1 MTKDNTVTFGDAF
14 KKFLKDEHLEQ
25 RFNERKVISMWKELM
40 GDMIANRTLKLF
52 IKDKILFV
60 TLSSAPLKQ
69 ELTGARQK
77 VIEVINNK
85 VGSEVIKDVRFL

>member
-1 MTKDNTVTFGDAF
+1 MTKDNTVSIGDAF
-14 KKFLKDEHLEQ
+14 KQFLKDEHLEQ
-25 RFNERKVISMWKELM
+25 RFNEKKVVSIWKDLM

-52 IKDKILFV
+52 IKDKVLFV

-69 ELTGARQK
+69 ELTGAKQK

-85 VGSEVIKDVRFL
+85 IGTEVIKDVRFM